1 MIGYIERHTLM
12 QGGVILPRDV
22 LVWLPPG
29 YGSPSGQRYP
39 VLYMQD
45 GQNIFE
51 EGNSL
56 SGLSWQADETAGRL
70 MLEGRIRKAI
80 IVALYNTEDRQEE
93 YGDTEKGRAY
103 MQFVVE
109 KVKAVIDGTYRTV
122 SGRSGTF
129 VMGSSMGALISF
141 LLAWNHP
148 EVFSAAACL
157 SPAFVYG
164 GNSVIPLVRGYR
176 GPRKEIRL
184 YVDNGTVGLDRD
196 LQKGCDEMMEAL
208 REKGFVL
215 GRDVEWYLDEGA
227 EHSEAAWSRR
237 LWRPLSFLLGTNLVL
252 PFPAGCI

>member
-1 MIGYIERHTLM
+1 MIGYIERHTRI
-12 QGGVILPRDV
+12 QGEGILPRDV

-29 YGSPSGQRYP
+29 YGSPPGRRYP

-56 SGLSWQADETAGRL
+56 SGLSWRTDETAGRL

-93 YGDTEKGRAY
+93 YGDTEKGGAY
-103 MQFVVE
+103 MRFVVE
-109 KVKAVIDGTYRTV
+109 KVKTVIDGAYRTV
-122 SGRSGTF
+122 SGRHGTF

-141 LLAWNHP
+141 LLVWNHP

-164 GNSVIPLVRGYR
+164 GNNVIPLVQEYR

-184 YVDNGTVGLDRD
+184 YFDNGTVGLDRE
-196 LQKGCDEMMEAL
+196 LQEGCDEMIEAL
-208 REKGFVL
+208 QEKGFVL

-237 LWRPLSFLLGTNLVL
+237 LWRSLRFLLGKT
-252 PFPAGCI
+252 

>member
-1 MIGYIERHTLM
+1 MTGCIERHPRM
-12 QGGVILPRDV
+12 QGEGILPRDV

-29 YGSPSGQRYP
+29 YGSPPGQRYP

-70 MLEGRIRKAI
+70 MLEGRICKAV

-93 YGDTEKGRAY
+93 YGDTEKGKAY
-103 MQFVVE
+103 MRFVVE
-109 KVKAVIDGTYRTV
+109 RVKPVIDDAYRTV
-122 SGRSGTF
+122 AERNGTS
-129 VMGSSMGALISF
+129 VIGSSMGALISF
-141 LLAWNHP
+141 LLAWDHP

-176 GPRKEIRL
+176 GSRKEIRL

-208 REKGFVL
+208 REKGFVP
-215 GRDVEWYLDEGA
+215 GRDVEWYFDEGA

-237 LWRPLSFLLGTNLVL
+237 LWRSLCFLLGTNLVL
-252 PFPAGCI
+252 PFSAGCI

>member
-1 MIGYIERHTLM
+1 M
-12 QGGVILPRDV
+12 
-22 LVWLPPG
+22 
-29 YGSPSGQRYP
+29 
-39 VLYMQD
+39 
-45 GQNIFE
+45 
-51 EGNSL
+51 

-70 MLEGRIRKAI
+70 MLDGRIRKAV

-93 YGDTEKGRAY
+93 YGDTEKGKAY
-103 MQFVVE
+103 MRFVVE
-109 KVKAVIDGTYRTV
+109 RVKPVIDDAYRTV
-122 SGRSGTF
+122 AERNGTSLI
-129 VMGSSMGALISF
+129 GSSMGALISF

-164 GNSVIPLVRGYR
+164 GNSVIPLVRRYR

-208 REKGFVL
+208 REKGFVP

-237 LWRPLSFLLGTNLVL
+237 LWRSLCFLLGTNLVL